1 MAAVLLVV
9 MLLLPLYLS
18 MYNSG
23 LTMVVV
29 VAVVAARQQRRWW
42 RWWRWKTII
51 SKSGQQG
58 ER

>member
-1 MAAVLLVV
+1 MLVV
-9 MLLLPLYLS
+9 MLLLPLSLS

-29 VAVVAARQQRRWW
+29 AAVVAARQQRRWW
-42 RWWRWKTII
+42 RWKTII
-51 SKSGQQG
+51 SKSGRQR